1 MSRLRVATIVEG
13 HGEVIAIRKLL
24 ERIWSEIAGGEYI
37 EVLRPILRPRS
48 KLLRPGPKGGP
59 SVIDQDEVSRA
70 VKLANLALSSG
81 ANSELPKLVLILLD
95 ADSDCPGEL
104 APRLKQAGEEEGSL
118 FDLAVVLANVEY
130 ETWFVAAA
138 PSLGD
143 YLLLEQHDAPT
154 EQAVLP
160 PESRRA
166 GKSWIEDRFKGQK
179 YSETVDQVKLTA
191 RMDLEMC
198 RNGSP
203 SFDKL
208 CRELES
214 RAGISAQG

>member
-13 HGEVIAIRKLL
+13 HGEVVAIRILL
-24 ERIWSEIAGGEYI
+24 ERIWREIAGGEYI
-37 EVLRPILRPRS
+37 DVLRPIRRPRS
-48 KLLRPGPKGGP
+48 KLLRPGPEGGP
-59 SVIDQDEVSRA
+59 SVINQDEVSRA
-70 VKLANLALSSG
+70 VKLANLTLSNPGESV
-81 ANSELPKLVLILLD
+81 LPSLVLILLD

-104 APRLKQAGEEEGSL
+104 APRLKEAGEEEGSL

-138 PSLGD
+138 PSLTD
-143 YLLLEQHDAPT
+143 YLLLKQHDVPT
-154 EQAVLP
+154 EEAELS
-160 PESRRA
+160 PESRRS
-166 GKSWIEDRFKGQK
+166 GKKWIEDRFKVQK

-191 RMDLEMC
+191 RMDLRMC

-214 RAGISAQG
+214 RARITAAD